1 MNASFFIAKRYLF
14 SKKKKNF
21 INIIS
26 TISVGGV
33 AVGTMALV
41 IVMAVFNGL
50 QDFTMSLYASH
61 NPEIRIVAKE
71 GKSFEV
77 TDSLLSQIKQIVG
90 VKMLTEVI
98 EDNAFVNYGENQMAV
113 NVKGVSDNFVEQYQI
128 GETQLMSGKLLV
140 KKIDDEGQST
150 AYALIG
156 VGVQIQL
163 GVTIQDDMK
172 ALMFLYPRKQKKV
185 SLDMNNA
192 ITRKAILPAGVL
204 SIDQYFDNTNVLVPI
219 EFAEELMLYGSR
231 RTSLEVKTDN
241 PTLVNSVQEEL
252 KRLLGSQFSIKNRE
266 EQQESIL
273 RATRIERL
281 FVFITFALIL
291 GVASINIFF
300 SLAMLA
306 IEKQKDIAVLF
317 AMGAN
322 KKFIRKLFL
331 TEGSLIAL
339 IGTLIGV
346 IGGLSV
352 CFIQQAFGI
361 IPLSPMQAYPIKVV
375 WTDLIYIAITIIIIT
390 FFASYAPAR
399 NAAKVKMSEQ
409 L

>member
-1 MNASFFIAKRYLF
+1 MNTAFFIAKRYLF

-77 TDSLLSQIKQIVG
+77 NDSLLSKIGQIEGIKI
-90 VKMLTEVI
+90 LTEVI

-128 GETQLMSGKLLV
+128 GEEQLMSGKLLV
-140 KKIDDEGQST
+140 KKNET
-150 AYALIG
+150 AYTLIG
-156 VGVQIQL
+156 VGVQVQL
-163 GVTIQDDMK
+163 GVVVQDDMK
-172 ALMFLYPRKQKKV
+172 PLMFLYPRKQKKV
-185 SLDMNNA
+185 SLDMNSA
-192 ITRKAILPAGVL
+192 IIRKAILPSGVL
-204 SIDQYFDNTNVLVPI
+204 NIDQYFNNSNVLVPI
-219 EFAEELMLYGSR
+219 EFAQELMLYGSR
-231 RTSLEVKTDN
+231 RTSLEVKTN
-241 PTLVNSVQEEL
+241 SPALVSKVQQALE
-252 KRLLGSQFSIKNRE
+252 KLLGSQFSIKNRE

-291 GVASINIFF
+291 GIASINIFF

-306 IEKQKDIAVLF
+306 IEKKKDIAILF
-317 AMGAN
+317 SMGASRQL
-322 KKFIRKLFL
+322 IRKIFL
-331 TEGSLIAL
+331 MEGSLIAF
-339 IGTLIGV
+339 IGTFIGLA
-346 IGGLSV
+346 GGLAL
-352 CFIQQAFGI
+352 CFVQQEFEI
-361 IPLSPMQAYPIKVV
+361 IPLSQMQAYPVKVV
-375 WTDLIYIAITIIIIT
+375 WTDLIYVAFTITVIT
-390 FFASYAPAR
+390 FMASYAPAR
-399 NAAKVKMSEQ
+399 TAAKISMSEQ

>member
-50 QDFTMSLYASH
+50 QDFTMNLYASH
-61 NPEIRIVAKE
+61 NPEIRILAKE

-77 TDSLLSQIKQIVG
+77 NDSLISKIKQIEG
-90 VKMLTEVI
+90 VKILTEVI
-98 EDNAFVNYGENQMAV
+98 EDNAFVNYGESQMAV
-113 NVKGVSDNFVEQYQI
+113 NVKGVSDNFVEQYRI
-128 GETQLMSGKLLV
+128 DDTQVTSGKLLV
-140 KKIDDEGQST
+140 KKNVGGQSV

-163 GVTIQDDMK
+163 GVIIQDDMK
-172 ALMFLYPRKQKKV
+172 PLMFLYPRKQKKV
-185 SLDMNNA
+185 SLDMNSA

-231 RTSLEVKTDN
+231 RTSLEIKTKN
-241 PTLVNSVQEEL
+241 PALVPTVQESL
-252 KRLLGSQFSIKNRE
+252 RRLMGSQFSIKNRE

-281 FVFITFALIL
+281 FVFITFSLIL
-291 GVASINIFF
+291 GIASINIFF

-306 IEKQKDIAVLF
+306 IEKQKDIAILF

-322 KKFIRKLFL
+322 RNFVKKLFL
-331 TEGSLIAL
+331 AEGSLIAF
-339 IGTLIGV
+339 IGTFIG
-346 IGGLSV
+346 IGGGLAV
-352 CFIQQAFGI
+352 CFLQQAFGI
-361 IPLSPMQAYPIKVV
+361 VPLSQMQAYPVKVV
-375 WTDLIYIAITIIIIT
+375 WTDLIYISLTIIVIT
-390 FFASYAPAR
+390 FLASYAPAR
-399 NAAKVKMSEQ
+399 NAAKVSMSEQ

>member
-1 MNASFFIAKRYLF
+1 MNASVFIARRYLF

-50 QDFTMSLYASH
+50 QDFTMNLYSSY

-77 TDSLLSQIKQIVG
+77 NDSLLSRIKQIEG
-90 VKMLTEVI
+90 VKILTEVI

-113 NVKGVSDNFVEQYQI
+113 NVKGVSGNFVAQYQI
-128 GETQLMSGKLLV
+128 GEGQLMSGKMLV
-140 KKIDDEGQST
+140 KKNDT

-163 GVTIQDDMK
+163 GVIVQDDMK
-172 ALMFLYPRKQKKV
+172 PLMFLYPRKQKKV
-185 SLDMNNA
+185 SMDMNNA
-192 ITRKAILPAGVL
+192 IIRKAILPSGVL
-204 SIDQYFDNTNVLVPI
+204 NIDQYFNNSNILVPI
-219 EFAEELMLYGSR
+219 EFAEELMLYGSK
-231 RTSLEVKTDN
+231 RTSLEVKT
-241 PTLVNSVQEEL
+241 NSPALISNVQEALE
-252 KRLLGSQFSIKNRE
+252 KLLGSQFSIKNRE

-291 GVASINIFF
+291 GIASINIFF

-306 IEKQKDIAVLF
+306 IEKQKDIAILF
-317 AMGAN
+317 SMGASR
-322 KKFIRKLFL
+322 KFVKNIFL
-331 TEGSLIAL
+331 VEGCLIAF
-339 IGTLIGV
+339 IGTFIGLM
-346 IGGLSV
+346 GGLTL
-352 CFIQQAFGI
+352 CFVQQAFEI
-361 IPLSPMQAYPIKVV
+361 IPLSQMQAYPVKVV
-375 WTDLIYIAITIIIIT
+375 WTDLIYVAITIIIIT
-390 FFASYAPAR
+390 FLASYAPAR
-399 NAAKVKMSEQ
+399 TAAKVNISEH

>member
-50 QDFTMSLYASH
+50 QDFTMNLYASH

-77 TDSLLSQIKQIVG
+77 TDSLRSQIKQIVG

-128 GETQLMSGKLLV
+128 GETQLISGKLLV
-140 KKIDDEGQST
+140 KKIDDEGQAT

-172 ALMFLYPRKQKKV
+172 PLMFLYPRKQKKV
-185 SLDMNNA
+185 NLDMNNA

-219 EFAEELMLYGSR
+219 EFAQELMLYGNR
-231 RTSLEVKTDN
+231 RTSLEVKTAN
-241 PTLVNSVQEEL
+241 ATLINKVQEDL
-252 KRLLGSQFSIKNRE
+252 KKLLGSQFSIKNRE

-322 KKFIRKLFL
+322 KKFVRQLFL
-331 TEGSLIAL
+331 AEGSLIAL
-339 IGTLIGV
+339 IGTMIGL
-346 IGGLSV
+346 IGGLSI
-352 CFIQQAFGI
+352 CFIQQIFEI
-361 IPLSPMQAYPIKVV
+361 IPLSPMQAYPVRVV
-375 WTDLIYIAITIIIIT
+375 WTDLVYIAITIIVIT
-390 FFASYAPAR
+390 FLASYAPAR

>member
-1 MNASFFIAKRYLF
+1 MNTAFFIAKRYLF

-50 QDFTMSLYASH
+50 QDFTMNLYASH

-77 TDSLLSQIKQIVG
+77 NDSLLSKIRQIEG
-90 VKMLTEVI
+90 VKILTEVI

-128 GETQLMSGKLLV
+128 GEGQLMSGKLLV
-140 KKIDDEGQST
+140 KKNET

-156 VGVQIQL
+156 VGVQVQL
-163 GVTIQDDMK
+163 GVVVQDDMK
-172 ALMFLYPRKQKKV
+172 PLMFLYPRKQKKI
-185 SLDMNNA
+185 SLDMNSA
-192 ITRKAILPAGVL
+192 IIRKAILPSGVL
-204 SIDQYFDNTNVLVPI
+204 NIDQYFNNSNVLVPI

-231 RTSLEVKTDN
+231 RTSLEVKTN
-241 PTLVNSVQEEL
+241 NLALVGKVQQALEI
-252 KRLLGSQFSIKNRE
+252 LLGSQFSIKNRE

-291 GVASINIFF
+291 GIASINIFF

-306 IEKQKDIAVLF
+306 IEKQKDIAILF
-317 AMGAN
+317 SMGASRQLV
-322 KKFIRKLFL
+322 KKIFL
-331 TEGSLIAL
+331 MEGSLIAF
-339 IGTLIGV
+339 IGTFIGLV
-346 IGGLSV
+346 GGLAL
-352 CFIQQAFGI
+352 CFVQQEFEI
-361 IPLSPMQAYPIKVV
+361 IPLSQMQAYPVKVV
-375 WTDLIYIAITIIIIT
+375 WTDLIYVVLTITVIT
-390 FFASYAPAR
+390 FMASYAPAR
-399 NAAKVKMSEQ
+399 TAAKINMSEQ

>member
-50 QDFTMSLYASH
+50 QDFTMTLYASH

-77 TDSLLSQIKQIVG
+77 TDSLLSQIKQIAG

-128 GETQLMSGKLLV
+128 GDTQLISGKLLV
-140 KKIDDEGQST
+140 KKIDDEGIST

-172 ALMFLYPRKQKKV
+172 PLMFLYPRKQKKV
-185 SLDMNNA
+185 SLDMNTA

-204 SIDQYFDNTNVLVPI
+204 SIDPYFDNINVLVPI

-241 PTLVNSVQEEL
+241 PVLINKVQEEL
-252 KRLLGSQFSIKNRE
+252 KKLLGSQFSIKNRE
-266 EQQESIL
+266 EQQESVL

-322 KKFIRKLFL
+322 KKFVRQLFL
-331 TEGSLIAL
+331 AEGSLIAL
-339 IGTLIGV
+339 IGTLIGI
-346 IGGLSV
+346 IGGLSI
-352 CFIQQAFGI
+352 CFIQQIFEI
-361 IPLSPMQAYPIKVV
+361 ILLGPTQAYPVKVV
-375 WTDLIYIAITIIIIT
+375 WTDLIYIAITIIVIT
-390 FFASYAPAR
+390 FLASYAPAR